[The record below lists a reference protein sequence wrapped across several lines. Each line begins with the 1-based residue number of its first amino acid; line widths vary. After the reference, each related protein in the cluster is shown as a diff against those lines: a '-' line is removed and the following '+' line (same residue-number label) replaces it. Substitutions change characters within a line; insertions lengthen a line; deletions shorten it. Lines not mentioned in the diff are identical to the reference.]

1 MKDLENVKELLIVV
15 DMINGFVREGSLS
28 DKYIEVIIP
37 KIELLVK
44 KYVKDNEKEVF
55 FIKDSHSEGST
66 EFSKFPIHCEQGTT
80 ESELVSELKPYEEMG
95 RTYLK
100 NSRSFMFAPS
110 FITDIEKMKEL
121 RRVIVTGCCT
131 DLCVLNGVLGLVN
144 YLDQVNRDV
153 EVVVNSGMVETYDAP
168 GHEREE
174 YNAMSLKLMRQEGV
188 KVIGGDK

>member
-1 MKDLENVKELLIVV
+1 MKKLENVKELLIVV

-28 DKYIEVIIP
+28 DKYIGVIIP

-44 KYVKDNEKEVF
+44 KYVEDNEKEVF
-55 FIKDSHSEGST
+55 FIRDSHSEGST
-66 EFSKFPIHCEQGTT
+66 EFSKFPVHCEAGTT

-100 NSRSFMFAPS
+100 NSRSFMFAHS

-144 YLDQVNRDV
+144 YLDQENRNI

-168 GHEREE
+168 GHERKE
-174 YNAMSLKLMRQEGV
+174 YNSMSLKLMRQEGV